1 METKTKYY
9 IPRWQW
15 IFATMVFFIAVLTC
29 QQYILF
35 DIEQSRVLVYEWDRI
50 AEQMM
55 RAGGIADFI
64 ALFLQQFFLFK
75 VAAAAIMALL
85 LTSISLCLH
94 KVYINAA
101 GRSSS
106 LAEKI
111 LCCFPAALLF
121 VYTEGKIFFITGHVA
136 ILLSAIGLL
145 LAAMLTNIKSTSPI
159 LGILKSIGI
168 LLIVLF
174 VGFAAQ
180 TAVWPMIASIILYS
194 LLYKKDYLTA
204 GVAVFSAIL
213 MVGLARYTMLAV
225 TTDELFSPDF
235 YSYRTRV
242 TTTMP
247 WVWVTYVALMVV
259 PFLLNKYFSEKAIKH
274 IATTFIAAVIVIG
287 ATYSSYKT
295 HHDEETNQRLA
306 LMHWIDTKDYEPASE
321 FCMEYLTN
329 TYAANIYFKILSETN
344 ELENEVGGIL
354 RTGDQLIMAPSKIRL
369 VRRHLMSLYY
379 YLGYV
384 NGAQREAFEY
394 NEPTE
399 GMMVPEAVKILALTN
414 IIQGNYAVAEKYL
427 NYLDHT
433 LFYSD
438 WAQQYRHFLYNDKA
452 VEKDP
457 ELGPRRKATAI
468 ESVPQIWTTLP
479 YIINQIACVAPELP
493 ATNYKKAF
501 LRLGDYNKNTNHENQ
516 QMSFIQY

>member
-1 METKTKYY
+1 
-9 IPRWQW
+9 
-15 IFATMVFFIAVLTC
+15 MVFFVAVFTC

-35 DIEQSRVLVYEWDRI
+35 DIEQARVLVYEWERI
-50 AEQMM
+50 AEQIM
-55 RAGGIADFI
+55 RVGGIADFI

-85 LTSISLCLH
+85 LTSVSMCLH

-101 GRSSS
+101 GRSTS
-106 LAEKI
+106 LAEKM
-111 LCCFPAALLF
+111 LCCLPAALLF

-145 LAAMLTNIKSTSPI
+145 LATLLIKGNSAS
-159 LGILKSIGI
+159 LILKVLKYIGI
-168 LLIVLF
+168 ILIILF

-180 TAVWPMIASIILYS
+180 TAVWPMIAGIFLYS
-194 LLYKKDYLTA
+194 LLYKKDYAAACVTIL
-204 GVAVFSAIL
+204 SAFL
-213 MVGLARYTMLAV
+213 MVGLARYLCLAV
-225 TTDELFSPDF
+225 TEDELFSPDI
-235 YSYRTRV
+235 YSYRTK
-242 TTTMP
+242 TTTIMP
-247 WVWVTYVALMVV
+247 WIWATFVALTVI
-259 PFLLNKYFSEKAIKH
+259 PFLLNKFFSEKFIKS
-274 IATTFIAAVIVIG
+274 IALACVSTIVVVGATIG
-287 ATYSSYKT
+287 AYRSQ
-295 HHDEETNQRLA
+295 HDEETNQRLTLLHQIA
-306 LMHWIDTKDYEPASE
+306 TKDYEPAME

-329 TYAANIYFKILSETN
+329 TYTANLYFQMYSETN
-344 ELENEVGGIL
+344 ELETEVGGIL
-354 RTGDQLIMAPSKIRL
+354 KTGKQLIMDSSKIRL

-394 NEPTE
+394 NEPSE

-414 IIQGNYAVAEKYL
+414 IAQGNYAVAEKYI

-438 WAQQYRHFLYNDKA
+438 WAQEHRKFLYNDKA
-452 VEKDP
+452 VESDP
-457 ELGPRRKATAI
+457 ELGPRRKVVAI
-468 ESVPQIWTTLP
+468 ESAPEIWTTLP
-479 YIINQIACVAPELP
+479 HIINQIAYVAPELP

-501 LRLGDYNKNTNHENQ
+501 LRLGVYNKENYYENQ